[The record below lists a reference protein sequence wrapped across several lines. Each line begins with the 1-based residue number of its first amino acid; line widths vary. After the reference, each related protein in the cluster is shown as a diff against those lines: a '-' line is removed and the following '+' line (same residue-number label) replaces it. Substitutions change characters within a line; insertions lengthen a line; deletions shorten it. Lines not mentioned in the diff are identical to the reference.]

1 MVWKELREEISNGT
15 YLQMLTST
23 QSVMDR
29 LAHFY
34 HWKDYQAL
42 EQAVWIT
49 EDHMN
54 EVDFREIKKW
64 SALEGFSK
72 KYYQFVKRLKKDTT
86 I

>member
-1 MVWKELREEISNGT
+1 
-15 YLQMLTST
+15 MLTST

-49 EDHMN
+49 EDHMD
-54 EVDFREIKKW
+54 EVDFREKKSGLHW
-64 SALEGFSK
+64 TDFLRNIINSL
-72 KYYQFVKRLKKDTT
+72 RD
-86 I
+86 